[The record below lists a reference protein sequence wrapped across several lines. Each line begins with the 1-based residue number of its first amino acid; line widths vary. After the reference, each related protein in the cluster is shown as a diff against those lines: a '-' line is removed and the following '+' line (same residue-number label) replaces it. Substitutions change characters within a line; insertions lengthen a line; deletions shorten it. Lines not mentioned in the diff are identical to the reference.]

1 MSGWVALLLVTT
13 IVVTSLG
20 ATVAAAG
27 WLIRLVGGAR

>member
-13 IVVTSLG
+13 IVVVSLG
-20 ATVAAAG
+20 AAVAAAG